1 MSAERFLK
9 AILVATALMVAVPAA
24 AQTVS
29 SADLHVADAHP
40 DCPVQFDHWHEGS
53 ILSLG
58 ARDDPRPTAGQDLG
72 T

>member
-29 SADLHVADAHP
+29 SADLQRLQDDVYQASSDVSRLRSTDANAAA
-40 DCPVQFDHWHEGS
+40 CFLE
-53 ILSLG
+53 
-58 ARDDPRPTAGQDLG
+58 
-72 T
+72 